1 MSGIRFQGLRSKGK
15 AGNRKGRKTK
25 DGRLEG
31 KKVRYR
37 RAKGKG
43 KIGSKLNAEGS
54 KKQGAKGKDRCRGSG
69 FRD

>member
-1 MSGIRFQGLRSKGK
+1 VSGIRFQGLRSKGK

-37 RAKGKG
+37 RAKDKG
-43 KIGSKLNAEGS
+43 KIGSKLNAERIRI
-54 KKQGAKGKDRCRGSG
+54 KEIENRKWV
-69 FRD
+69 

>member
-1 MSGIRFQGLRSKGK
+1 VSGIRFQGLRSKGK

-43 KIGSKLNAEGS
+43 KIGSKLNAERN
-54 KKQGAKGKDRCRGSG
+54 KD
-69 FRD
+69 